1 MTIGDTFTDGY
12 GQKQMIIG
20 ETPRGNAWI
29 TISENG
35 VRGFQWKEE
44 KPCVCL
50 DCDENLKEDNRT
62 EFEKGTLEPIN

>member
-1 MTIGDTFTDGY
+1 MTIGDVFTDGY

-35 VRGFQWKEE
+35 FRGFHWK
-44 KPCVCL
+44 
-50 DCDENLKEDNRT
+50 
-62 EFEKGTLEPIN
+62 KGEPITEITA